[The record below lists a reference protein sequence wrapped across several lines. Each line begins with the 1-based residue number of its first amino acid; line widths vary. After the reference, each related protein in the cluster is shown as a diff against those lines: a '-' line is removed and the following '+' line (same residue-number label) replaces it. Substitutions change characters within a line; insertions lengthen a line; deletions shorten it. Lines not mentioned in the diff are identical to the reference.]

1 MQTLAAQ
8 VTHSCST
15 LAELRSATDNIGSV
29 LDTIQS
35 VAEQTNLLALNA
47 AIEAARAGEHGRG
60 FAVVAEEVRRLSFDT
75 QTATGEIKKMIDQ
88 LRSSVTQIS
97 SGLNAEQESAQTC
110 LQETRATQD
119 SLRNIEQA
127 VGEASDITRAIN
139 NSAQDESR
147 RALAMRSRLVQL
159 ITGVNETDIAITR
172 LAESAEQQSTL
183 ANRVMTA
190 AKVLRFEQQR

>member
-1 MQTLAAQ
+1 
-8 VTHSCST
+8 
-15 LAELRSATDNIGSV
+15 
-29 LDTIQS
+29 
-35 VAEQTNLLALNA
+35 
-47 AIEAARAGEHGRG
+47 
-60 FAVVAEEVRRLSFDT
+60 
-75 QTATGEIKKMIDQ
+75 
-88 LRSSVTQIS
+88 
-97 SGLNAEQESAQTC
+97 
-110 LQETRATQD
+110 
-119 SLRNIEQA
+119 LRNIEQA